1 MLAGRPPFQRG
12 TRVFDFCGQVFGPRN
27 RPVRIDG
34 AGEAAGKPKTKIM
47 RHTISVLVENKF
59 GVLTRV
65 AGLFSGRGYNI
76 DTLNVGPTH
85 DPDTSRMTIVTRGD
99 DATLQQIVKQLQK
112 LVNVLKVEDFREGEY
127 IDRELILVKVE
138 VDSRTR
144 AEVMQITDIFRAKI
158 VDVQPK
164 SLTIEITGNESKVE
178 KFIELMKTFGIVD
191 LTRTGKVALPRR

>member
-1 MLAGRPPFQRG
+1 
-12 TRVFDFCGQVFGPRN
+12 
-27 RPVRIDG
+27 
-34 AGEAAGKPKTKIM
+34 M

-76 DTLNVGPTH
+76 DTLNVAPTA
-85 DPDTSRMTIVTRGD
+85 DPTASRMTIVTRGD
-99 DATLQQIVKQLQK
+99 DATVDQIVKQLNK
-112 LVNVLKVEDFREGEY
+112 LADVMKVQDFREGEY
-127 IDRELILVKVE
+127 VDRELVLVKVAVE
-138 VDSRTR
+138 SKTR

-164 SLTIEITGNESKVE
+164 TLTIEVTGDESKVE
-178 KFIELMKTFGIVD
+178 KFLSLMTSFGITE